1 MFATVFDVLYKYIN
15 KKKQQRLNES
25 LITNIET
32 EIESQTSLLNNDYER
47 LLVNVTLPNP
57 VVLKQNICV
66 TIIQAFSAH
75 RNFKKL
81 FQISTNEKSEL
92 LCLNGIRFLSLSWV
106 ILGHTYYF
114 IAPLTG

>member
-1 MFATVFDVLYKYIN
+1 MSATIFDILYEYTN
-15 KKKQQRLNES
+15 KMKQRRLQES

-32 EIESQTSLLNNDYER
+32 EIESEPSLLNNDYER

-57 VVLKQNICV
+57 VFLKQNICI
-66 TIIQAFSAH
+66 TLIQSFSAH
-75 RNFKKL
+75 RNFRKL
-81 FQISTNEKSEL
+81 FYVSKNENQL

-106 ILGHTYYF
+106 ILGHTYLF